1 MPASSSNGDRTG
13 DGLARQKAITAE
25 LNQIPLREV
34 MESLL
39 GFQGKK
45 GGAHML
51 KYEVAPGFYLNCST
65 AEPWFASFNGI
76 PIPGL
81 NGRNPG
87 ASFGAINLVI
97 AVRSILGEPCDF
109 KRARN
114 ELQQAFLPASLGDG
128 YSPSGAPLRN
138 GSRTGPQPEE
148 KEYPKELPARF
159 QTAEEYVRLARANH
173 YRPLAKLPDDLE
185 RHVFKY
191 LTDTRRLP
199 ESVVTGL
206 MARNAA
212 YPSVRERRLISPK
225 TGEPYYLAE
234 PMVVFPLSSWR
245 QPFPVGYDYKTLP
258 IESEYPS
265 FGATEGRKKFGG
277 YQVGAWDKNT
287 RQVILTEAA
296 IDSLSKWV
304 LENPPPDTC
313 IWGMSGARMSELL
326 LGECKR
332 QGIEVRTA
340 FDNDPA
346 GRAAATATLR
356 RCDQLGIPC
365 ASEFASPS
373 EIDFE
378 LADDADAPGRLQAIS
393 ATCERDRTALAI
405 EEAGRSQGLL
415 RGVVAN
421 TEPVLDLL
429 VRFRKSDI
437 LDRITRDARGE
448 DSAPVGPRV
457 QFGIRNKDW
466 NDVLRGDFQPVLTGQ
481 VNNQFQ
487 PSQPRAPA
495 VDLEPSP

>member
-1 MPASSSNGDRTG
+1 MTAFSSNGDRTD

-45 GGAHML
+45 GGPHML

-81 NGRNPG
+81 NGRKPG
-87 ASFGAINLVI
+87 VSFGAVNLVI
-97 AVRSILGEPCDF
+97 AVRSILGEACDF
-109 KRARN
+109 KRARR
-114 ELQQAFLPASLGDG
+114 ELQQAFLPASLATG
-128 YSPSGAPLRN
+128 YLPNGSAGRN
-138 GSRTGPQPEE
+138 GNRVGPQEEE
-148 KEYPKELPARF
+148 KEIPKELPARF

-191 LTDTRRLP
+191 LTETRHLP
-199 ESVVTGL
+199 PSLVTGL

-212 YPSVRERRLISPK
+212 YPSVRERRLVSPK

-245 QPFPVGYDYKTLP
+245 QPFPVAYDYKTLP

-277 YQVGAWDKNT
+277 YQVGAWDENT

-296 IDSLSKWV
+296 IDALSKWV
-304 LENPPPDTC
+304 LESPPPDTC
-313 IWGMSGARMSELL
+313 IWGMSGARTSEIL
-326 LGECKR
+326 LGECKKR
-332 QGIEVRTA
+332 DIEVRAA

-346 GRAAATATLR
+346 GRAAASATLR

-365 ASEFASPS
+365 ACEVANPS

-378 LADDADAPGRLQAIS
+378 LADDTDVTGRLREIS
-393 ATCERDRTALAI
+393 ATCEKEGTSFRL
-405 EEAGRSQGLL
+405 EEARNTPGLR

-421 TEPVLDLL
+421 TEAALDLL
-429 VRFRKSDI
+429 VRFRKNDI

-448 DSAPVGPRV
+448 DPATVGPRV
-457 QFGIRNKDW
+457 QFAIRNKDW
-466 NDVLRGDFQPVLTGQ
+466 NDVLRGDFQPVLAGQ
-481 VNNQFQ
+481 TPQ
-487 PSQPRAPA
+487 PPHTRVPA
-495 VDLEPSP
+495 VDLDPCP